1 MNNTKQIIDNHD
13 KRILCPSEHIDCT
26 ADDTAI
32 NIKHATA
39 DKITHAH
46 SAETASNY
54 QFSTKPPSHVKTIA
68 LVKRTSDLQKTT
80 QDKIQKPHCIIPTC
94 KTQKLYRTQKKYL
107 DS

>member
-1 MNNTKQIIDNHD
+1 MNNTKQIIDNHN
-13 KRILCPSEHIDCT
+13 KRILCPSEHIDST

-39 DKITHAH
+39 DKITYAH
-46 SAETASNY
+46 STETASNH

-80 QDKIQKPHCIIPTC
+80 SRQDTETTLHHSNMQNTETLPNSE
-94 KTQKLYRTQKKYL
+94 KYL